1 MQERVREQ
9 NRSGSRGRDRDRDRD
24 RDRGR
29 GRGRSRSRSGSRD
42 GQTKPYRDYN
52 FQDSR
57 KEQVHQV
64 LPLEGMIYKYANT
77 YIT

>member
-9 NRSGSRGRDRDRDRD
+9 NRSRSRD

-29 GRGRSRSRSGSRD
+29 GRSRSSGRD
-42 GQTKPYRDYN
+42 GQTRPYRDYN

-57 KEQVHQV
+57 KEQVHQA
-64 LPLEGMIYKYANT
+64 LPLEGMIYKYVNT
-77 YIT
+77 YITLIIITGC